1 MPVIK
6 TLCPQEK
13 QKCIAGAKR
22 AQQGFK
28 QMCAFPFED
37 KYFEYPNWVRS
48 LSSPAT
54 NVLFVVSY
62 YLKKK
67 S

>member
-28 QMCAFPFED
+28 KMCAFPFED

-48 LSSPAT
+48 LPHLLQAI
-54 NVLFVVSY
+54 
-62 YLKKK
+62 YLSFHIIFKK
-67 S
+67 

>member
-1 MPVIK
+1 MITGMSVMK
-6 TLCPQEK
+6 KLCPQEN
-13 QKCIAGAKR
+13 KR

-28 QMCAFPFED
+28 QIFVSPFAV

-62 YLKKK
+62 YL
-67 S
+67 